1 MLDTQMEMWHIVKWV
16 VSCCNMTMTPLTF
29 SAHIAASARPGIKS
43 VLLSAPVRLH
53 FTNQSKGIVIMP
65 FLLSHYEETDY
76 YEKPIK
82 IA

>member
-1 MLDTQMEMWHIVKWV
+1 M
-16 VSCCNMTMTPLTF
+16 
-29 SAHIAASARPGIKS
+29 AASAKPGIKS

-53 FTNQSKGIVIMP
+53 FTNQSKGIVVMP

-76 YEKPIK
+76 YEKPIT

>member
-1 MLDTQMEMWHIVKWV
+1 MLDTQMAMWHIVKWV
-16 VSCCNMTMTPLTF
+16 VSMTPLTF
-29 SAHIAASARPGIKS
+29 SAHMAASAKPGIES

-53 FTNQSKGIVIMP
+53 FTNQSKGIVVMP

-76 YEKPIK
+76 YEKPIT

>member
-1 MLDTQMEMWHIVKWV
+1 MLDTQMAMWHIVKWV
-16 VSCCNMTMTPLTF
+16 VSMTPLTF
-29 SAHIAASARPGIKS
+29 SAHIAASAKPGIKS
-43 VLLSAPVRLH
+43 VLLSAPVHLH
-53 FTNQSKGIVIMP
+53 FTNQSKGIVVKP

>member
-1 MLDTQMEMWHIVKWV
+1 MLGTQMAMWHIVKWV
-16 VSCCNMTMTPLTF
+16 VSMTPLTF
-29 SAHIAASARPGIKS
+29 SAHMAASAKPGIKS
-43 VLLSAPVRLH
+43 VLLSAPVCLH
-53 FTNQSKGIVIMP
+53 FTNQSKGIVVMP

>member
-1 MLDTQMEMWHIVKWV
+1 M
-16 VSCCNMTMTPLTF
+16 
-29 SAHIAASARPGIKS
+29 AASAKPGIKS

-53 FTNQSKGIVIMP
+53 FTNQSKGIVVMP